1 MSNLI
6 NWQVKINLAT
16 SWNYSHCVLTNQCV
30 MDATTWIAKKWE
42 KVYFLSD
49 ISLINLDIYIS
60 LDISVWSIYIIILK
74 CIFWFYYL
82 KFYITK
88 LVFLLDIEIYIIASY
103 SDYVWIKIKLKLK
116 L

>member
-30 MDATTWIAKKWE
+30 IDVTTWIAKKWE

-49 ISLINLDIYIS
+49 ISLINIDIYIY
-60 LDISVWSIYIIILK
+60 LYI
-74 CIFWFYYL
+74 
-82 KFYITK
+82 
-88 LVFLLDIEIYIIASY
+88 LVFEVSIESYWGVPLDSII
-103 SDYVWIKIKLKLK
+103 
-116 L
+116 